1 MTKLKPARWQLIL
14 AFAIVYLVWGSTY
27 LGIRYAIE
35 TIPPLLMAGSRFLF
49 AGTILFVISLWRT
62 KERPKLIHWRTAAII
77 GFLLLFCGNGGV
89 TIAEQRV
96 ASGMAALLITSE
108 PLYIVLLN
116 WLRPRGTRPTKH
128 EIFGVVLGFGGVA
141 LLLAPQLNGAVV
153 AGSNLWGSLLILF
166 AALAWAIGSLYGI
179 RAPSVKDRP
188 MGNGMIMLVG
198 GSLMLLAGFAGGEGA
213 QIHVQQ
219 ISATSIAAWAY
230 LSLFGSLAAFS
241 AFVFLMQN
249 TTPTKASTYA
259 FVNPIVAVLLGW
271 SIAGEPLDARSLIA
285 IVIIVGAVMLITIFN
300 PKPIAGQ
307 TKPAEDVFPEVL
319 AESGSC
325 Q

>member
-1 MTKLKPARWQLIL
+1 
-14 AFAIVYLVWGSTY
+14 
-27 LGIRYAIE
+27 
-35 TIPPLLMAGSRFLF
+35 
-49 AGTILFVISLWRT
+49 
-62 KERPKLIHWRTAAII
+62 
-77 GFLLLFCGNGGV
+77 
-89 TIAEQRV
+89 
-96 ASGMAALLITSE
+96 
-108 PLYIVLLN
+108 
-116 WLRPRGTRPTKH
+116 
-128 EIFGVVLGFGGVA
+128 
-141 LLLAPQLNGAVV
+141 
-153 AGSNLWGSLLILF
+153 
-166 AALAWAIGSLYGI
+166 
-179 RAPSVKDRP
+179 
-188 MGNGMIMLVG
+188 
-198 GSLMLLAGFAGGEGA
+198 
-213 QIHVQQ
+213 
-219 ISATSIAAWAY
+219 
-230 LSLFGSLAAFS
+230 LFGSLAAFS